1 MVIVKEP
8 SCDSAKVYVHVYM
21 IALYCSIGLCT
32 FYVHVYMCIC
42 IYVHKCAI
50 CTLYHVDIS
59 QYILYMYTEQVC
71 DLVLREV
78 PGSQVVTDVGAEL
91 SFILPSNAT
100 NHFPSLFDT
109 LEGKTIP
116 PVSQSYFT

>member
-1 MVIVKEP
+1 MYTCIVG
-8 SCDSAKVYVHVYM
+8 
-21 IALYCSIGLCT
+21 IGLCT

-42 IYVHKCAI
+42 ISVRKCAV

-100 NHFPSLFDT
+100 HHFPSLFDT
-109 LEGKTIP
+109 LEGKTNSP